1 MSGSNDGYQ
10 ELDLD
15 NLGKSAEG
23 ATASDIEIIDE
34 TQASQD
40 IEVVQETTPVPAP
53 TPAAATDSDQDEDES
68 GADPA
73 AGERKRT
80 TRSQRLKNQRD
91 AYAQQLAAT
100 QAELQAE
107 REARRRFEAD
117 ATEGAAIGY
126 DLLVKQIDT
135 EMKGLR
141 FKFDQAFDSGDRER
155 IFEVQQE
162 MALLA
167 AKKSQAERDRQ
178 SIPTKP
184 VQQSGPAAPQQTQ
197 PTQPARPKQQPS
209 PAVKEWYDRNKDW
222 FGKDPIM
229 TAAADVIDKQVA
241 ADGYTGDD
249 PDYFD
254 EVDRRLAAAFPHK
267 FGKQPATTQRP
278 AASPTIQNRSTPA
291 VAPGKIRVTITQAD
305 RDMANQF
312 GITVEEYARQKAR
325 IEASQRTAT
334 QYTEIL

>member
-1 MSGSNDGYQ
+1 MSGSNEGYQ
-10 ELDLD
+10 EIDLD
-15 NLGKSAEG
+15 NLSNLTNA
-23 ATASDIEIIDE
+23 AASDIEIVE
-34 TQASQD
+34 EAAGQQD
-40 IEVVQETTPVPAP
+40 VEVVQESEQAPAP
-53 TPAAATDSDQDEDES
+53 TPAPATDSDFEEDDT

-73 AGERKRT
+73 SGERKRT

-167 AKKSQAERDRQ
+167 ARKSQAERDRQ

-184 VQQSGPAAPQQTQ
+184 VQQSGPAAPQQTP
-197 PTQPARPKQQPS
+197 PTQPARSRQQPS

-267 FGKQPATTQRP
+267 FGKQPATQKP
-278 AASPTIQNRSTPA
+278 VVSPTIQNRSTPA
-291 VAPGKIRVTITQAD
+291 TAPGKIRVTITQAD

-325 IEASQRTAT
+325 IEAAQRTPT
-334 QYTEIL
+334 QYTEIV

>member
-10 ELDLD
+10 EIDLD
-15 NLGKSAEG
+15 NLGKSADG
-23 ATASDIEIIDE
+23 ATTSDIEIIDE
-34 TQASQD
+34 TRAPQD
-40 IEVVQETTPVPAP
+40 IEVVQETTPAPAP
-53 TPAAATDSDQDEDES
+53 TPAAAVDSDPDEDES

-73 AGERKRT
+73 TGERKRT

-91 AYAQQLAAT
+91 EYARQLAAA

-126 DLLVKQIDT
+126 DLLVRQIDT
-135 EMKGLR
+135 EMKALR

-162 MALLA
+162 MATLA

-184 VQQSGPAAPQQTQ
+184 VQPSGSVAPQQTQ
-197 PTQPARPKQQPS
+197 PTQPARPKPQPS
-209 PAVKEWYDRNKDW
+209 PLVKEWYGRHKDW
-222 FGKDPIM
+222 FGKDPVM
-229 TAAADVIDKQVA
+229 TAAASALDQQLA
-241 ADGYTGDD
+241 SEGYRGDD

-254 EVDRRLAAAFPHK
+254 ELDRRLEAAFPHR
-267 FGKQPATTQRP
+267 FGKQPAARP
-278 AASPTIQNRSTPA
+278 TPTPTIQNRSTPA
-291 VAPGKIRVTITQAD
+291 AAPGKIRVTITQAD

-334 QYTEIL
+334 QYTEIF

>member
-10 ELDLD
+10 EIDLD
-15 NLGKSAEG
+15 NLGKPAEG

-34 TQASQD
+34 TQAPQD
-40 IEVVQETTPVPAP
+40 IEVVQETTPAPAP
-53 TPAAATDSDQDEDES
+53 AATADSDPDEDES

-73 AGERKRT
+73 TGERKRT

-91 AYAQQLAAT
+91 EYARQLAAA
-100 QAELQAE
+100 QAELQSE

-117 ATEGAAIGY
+117 ATEGAVIGY

-135 EMKGLR
+135 EMKALR

-197 PTQPARPKQQPS
+197 PTQPARPKPQPS
-209 PAVKEWYDRNKDW
+209 PLVQEWYGRHKDW
-222 FGKDPIM
+222 FGKDPVM
-229 TAAADVIDKQVA
+229 TAAASALDQQLA
-241 ADGYTGDD
+241 SEGYRGDD

-254 EVDRRLAAAFPHK
+254 ELDRRLEAAFPHK
-267 FGKQPATTQRP
+267 FGRQPAATQRP
-278 AASPTIQNRSTPA
+278 TASPTIQTRSPPA
-291 VAPGKIRVTITQAD
+291 AAPGKIRVTITQAD

-334 QYTEIL
+334 QYT